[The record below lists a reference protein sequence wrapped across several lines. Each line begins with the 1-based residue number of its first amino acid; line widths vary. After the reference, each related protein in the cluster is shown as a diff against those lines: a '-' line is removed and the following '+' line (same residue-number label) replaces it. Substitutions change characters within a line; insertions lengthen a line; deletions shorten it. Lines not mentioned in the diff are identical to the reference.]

1 MRRTRDQRLDECA
14 PWVGHRSSVTYRV
27 ALRTKSLA
35 NAAAGAMI
43 GAVVGGILLA
53 TVSHSSGHNVL
64 LVVVPM
70 VLTGALL
77 LAVSLRRDD
86 ES

>member
-1 MRRTRDQRLDECA
+1 M
-14 PWVGHRSSVTYRV
+14 GVT
-27 ALRTKSLA
+27 
-35 NAAAGAMI
+35 I

-53 TVSHSSGHNVL
+53 TVRHSSGHNVL

-77 LAVSLRRDD
+77 LALSLRRHD

>member
-1 MRRTRDQRLDECA
+1 M
-14 PWVGHRSSVTYRV
+14 
-27 ALRTKSLA
+27 RTKSLA
-35 NAAAGAMI
+35 NAAMGVMI

-53 TVSHSSGHNVL
+53 TVRHSSSHNVL

-77 LAVSLRRDD
+77 LALSLRRHD

>member
-1 MRRTRDQRLDECA
+1 MTY
-14 PWVGHRSSVTYRV
+14 SV
-27 ALRTKSLA
+27 AMRTKSLA
-35 NAAAGAMI
+35 NAATGVMI

-53 TVSHSSGHNVL
+53 TVRHSSGHNVL

-77 LAVSLRRDD
+77 LALSLRRHDA
-86 ES
+86 S